1 MSRFLDLLGT
11 VNSKFQLGI
20 GGPQLKNSS
29 SAVEARNA
37 ADSAYAAIHALLFST
52 YGNDFV
58 LNAGAAESGA
68 DWKYTISRPSTG
80 QTLDLQVIWPAAAPS
95 NGQALTVTSYAAGVI
110 TLGWTSIGGGAANPT
125 IETTSLAFGSAS
137 PVAMFTLPA
146 NAVVLKC
153 KVVVD
158 TPFTGGTAPSLS
170 IGVSGTTSKYM
181 GSTQVDL
188 TAAAGTVYEVDP
200 GQVADGSS
208 ESLIATYAA
217 NSSTAGAARILV
229 DYAIPA

>member
-11 VNSKFQLGI
+11 VKTKFQIGL
-20 GGPQLKNSS
+20 GGPQLKNNSGV
-29 SAVEARNA
+29 VEARDA
-37 ADSAYAAIHALLFST
+37 ADAAYAAISALLVNI

-68 DWKYTISRPSTG
+68 DWKYTLSRPSTG
-80 QTLDLQVIWPAAAPS
+80 QTLDLQVVWPAAAPS
-95 NGQALTVTSYAAGVI
+95 NGQVLTVSSYAAGVI
-110 TLGWTSIGGGAANPT
+110 TLGWTTVSGSSNGVVVESTA
-125 IETTSLAFGSAS
+125 LAFGSTS

-153 KVVVD
+153 KVAID
-158 TPFTGGTAPSLS
+158 TSFDGTPSLS
-170 IGVSGTTSKYM
+170 VGVTGTASKYL

-188 TAAAGTVYEVDP
+188 TAAAGTVFEVDP
-200 GQVADGSS
+200 GLAADTSS
-208 ESLIATYAA
+208 EDLIATYAA
-217 NSSTAGAARILV
+217 GAATVGAARIIV